1 VVTTKGIIGQMN
13 ALSKEIRLQE
23 VDVQEE
29 IRETEQAREMQRQ
42 EQEKATSI
50 RTEEEQPTDRPEQ
63 GALLDAT
70 GDGAV
75 EEAED
80 QECPEFVPQDEEDD
94 SDDEMDI
101 DEEEEQEIIVPCR
114 SEHIKQGVDKLSRYA
129 VATHPDG
136 KSYSGVVVKVGGTPV
151 FFGSEKQKCVSKS
164 PTEAELVALS
174 DNVGFV
180 ELFAEFVA
188 FVTNSGQMK
197 PLIYEDST
205 SVITMVTEG
214 GGVT

>member
-1 VVTTKGIIGQMN
+1 
-13 ALSKEIRLQE
+13 
-23 VDVQEE
+23 
-29 IRETEQAREMQRQ
+29 MQWQ

-63 GALLDAT
+63 GTPLDAT

-114 SEHIKQGVDKLSRYA
+114 SERIK
-129 VATHPDG
+129 
-136 KSYSGVVVKVGGTPV
+136 
-151 FFGSEKQKCVSKS
+151 
-164 PTEAELVALS
+164 
-174 DNVGFV
+174 
-180 ELFAEFVA
+180 
-188 FVTNSGQMK
+188 
-197 PLIYEDST
+197 
-205 SVITMVTEG
+205 
-214 GGVT
+214 